1 MITIDYGSEELMSA
15 KYQYTGMM
23 EDGRKFVLH
32 ADWNIW
38 DDYTVENI
46 EWQQGT
52 TGTYE
57 EVCEITEEYYA
68 VIYQQMN
75 S

>member
-15 KYQYTGMM
+15 KYQYNGMT

-32 ADWNIW
+32 ADWNSW
-38 DDYTVENI
+38 DDYTAEQI
-46 EWQQGT
+46 EWLDDA
-52 TGTYE
+52 TGTYDE
-57 EVCEITEEYYA
+57 ECEIMEK
-68 VIYQQMN
+68 YQEQMN